1 MESFM
6 PAVLEERGWESRAAG
21 HREDAGLLSGLL
33 GAYQEQGYEQGHRRG
48 VADVLAS
55 LLLLTEEFLSQQEDP
70 DPRLRR
76 LFHQF
81 GDYVEANH
89 APRRGAEFFNGGLGI

>member
-1 MESFM
+1 MT
-6 PAVLEERGWESRAAG
+6 AVLQERSWESRAAG
-21 HREDAGLLSGLL
+21 TREDAGLLSGLL
-33 GAYQEQGYEQGHRRG
+33 GAYKEQGYEHGYRRG

-55 LLLLTEEFLSQQEDP
+55 LLLLTEEFLRQQEDP

-76 LFHQF
+76 LFYQF

-89 APRRGAEFFNGGLGI
+89 SPKRGADYFCGGLGI